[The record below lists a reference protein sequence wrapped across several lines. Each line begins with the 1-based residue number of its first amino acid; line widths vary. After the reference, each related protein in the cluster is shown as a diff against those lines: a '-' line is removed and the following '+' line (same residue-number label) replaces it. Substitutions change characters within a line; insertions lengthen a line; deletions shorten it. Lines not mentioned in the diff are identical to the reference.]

1 MAQGEKL
8 PASDIFCLLEK
19 YRKMKQQQNQL
30 NNSTF
35 ASHPAT
41 QNLFFFIFMFL
52 TLYSSRDV
60 TFEKKVKIE
69 GLVV

>member
-19 YRKMKQQQNQL
+19 YRKMEQQQNQL

-41 QNLFFFIFMFL
+41 QNLFFFIFMF
-52 TLYSSRDV
+52 
-60 TFEKKVKIE
+60 
-69 GLVV
+69 